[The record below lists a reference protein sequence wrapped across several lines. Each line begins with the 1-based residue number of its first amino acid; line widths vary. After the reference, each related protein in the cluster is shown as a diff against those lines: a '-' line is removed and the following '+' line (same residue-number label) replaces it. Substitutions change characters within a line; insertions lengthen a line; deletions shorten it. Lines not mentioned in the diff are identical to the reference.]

1 MINIGSGRYTM
12 SEAIEVFGA
21 SPLVLLISGILL
33 GVVAIAFV
41 TFYVLWIYNDAKE
54 RTDSPAMWTLVA
66 VFVPLF
72 IGLIIYLTV
81 GREKGKQSSN
91 RYLVPFLVLGGL
103 FIVLLAIV
111 IGFAVSLIVQAWDMG
126 YFENARWFWIRSW
139 GR

>member
-1 MINIGSGRYTM
+1 MINIGSWRYTM

-21 SPLVLLISGILL
+21 SPLVLLISGLLL
-33 GVVAIAFV
+33 GAVAIAFI

-81 GREKGKQSSN
+81 GREKDNKALTATLC
-91 RYLVPFLVLGGL
+91 RF
-103 FIVLLAIV
+103 
-111 IGFAVSLIVQAWDMG
+111 
-126 YFENARWFWIRSW
+126 
-139 GR
+139 